1 MLGAFDPAILYAWIK
16 LFVDHG
22 ATFEEHR
29 ERVFGLIAINGGM
42 DHVIPPL
49 RAPFAIERLPNLFRE
64 KSS

>member
-42 DHVIPPL
+42 DHVIPLL